1 MGSEITMEKLK
12 INCWQYKQCGRE
24 PGGVKAEKE
33 GVCPAAAENAF
44 DTFNNGINAGRSCW
58 LVAGTFC
65 DHTIMGTFAEK
76 IDTCKNCGFYKKV
89 QEEEHSFYAVEGNI
103 SLYAATHIGYVK
115 DANEDRYYFKRF
127 QDNTLL
133 FAVADGLGGQAAGDY
148 AAEILRGKLANL
160 PLVPNGK
167 EEEILAALAL
177 ETDSFIIA
185 AGEKDAQLEGMGT
198 TLLCV
203 FIRDNIASWVHV
215 GDSRLSVYKKG
226 TLKQL
231 TQDQNLARYLVEE
244 GELLPEQVADH
255 YSRNILDQALG
266 SILDKP
272 ETGSVVLEPDDILM
286 LSTDGFHNLVL
297 PEQIVAELKNATEL
311 QSTVDSLVK
320 IALKR
325 GGMDNIT
332 LVMAKYSPA

>member
-1 MGSEITMEKLK
+1 MQKPK
-12 INCWQYKQCGRE
+12 INCWEYKKCGRE
-24 PGGVKAEKE
+24 PGGRNADKD
-33 GVCPAAAENAF
+33 GVCPAAAEDAF
-44 DTFNNGINAGRSCW
+44 NTFNNGINAGRSCW

-65 DHTIMGTFAEK
+65 DHKIMGTFAEK

-89 QEEEHSFYAVEGNI
+89 QEEEHSFDTVDGNI
-103 SLYAATHIGYVK
+103 TLYAATHIGYVK
-115 DANEDRYYFKRF
+115 KANEDRYYFKRF
-127 QDNTLL
+127 HDNTLL

-160 PLVPNGK
+160 PLIPEGK
-167 EEEILAALAL
+167 EEEMLAALAI
-177 ETDSFIIA
+177 ETDRFILA
-185 AGEKDAQLEGMGT
+185 AGAKDEQLEGMGT

-203 FIRDNIASWVHV
+203 FIRDGLASWVHV
-215 GDSRLSVYKKG
+215 GDSRLSVYRKG
-226 TLKQL
+226 ALNQL

-244 GELLPEQVADH
+244 GEIAPEEVADH

-266 SILDKP
+266 SAMDKP
-272 ETGSVVLEPDDILM
+272 ETGSVNLEHGDIII

-297 PEQIVAELKNATEL
+297 PEQIVVELQNSTELK
-311 QSTVDSLVK
+311 STADSLVK

-332 LVMAKYSPA
+332 LVMAQYFPE